1 MTKME
6 QLVESMR
13 ALLNSTRDGNPQD
26 LMYTK
31 AASRGLDPTTAAEF
45 AAGEGHLL
53 ETGEA
58 LLRIAEDPRLAED
71 LLVHLNQVFLMVLA
85 ARANNLVFIDR
96 VGPAVDKSEKARG
109 GRLT

>member
-13 ALLNSTRDGNPQD
+13 ALLNATRDGSPQD

-31 AASRGLDPTTAAEF
+31 AASRGLGPTTAAEF

-53 ETGEA
+53 EAGEA
-58 LLRIAEDPRLAED
+58 LLRIAEDPRLVED
-71 LLVHLNQVFLMVLA
+71 LLVQVNQVFLLVLA

-96 VGPAVDKSEKARG
+96 VGPRVDKDEEREAG
-109 GRLT
+109 A